1 MAFSEPFCLYSD
13 ALIVFNG
20 GVLQQAGLIFP
31 SRQPVVSHYRTGL
44 IACYESFTV
53 NLLLNRDKAEL
64 TNQFL

>member
-1 MAFSEPFCLYSD
+1 MGAFCSRQD
-13 ALIVFNG
+13 LICT
-20 GVLQQAGLIFP
+20 